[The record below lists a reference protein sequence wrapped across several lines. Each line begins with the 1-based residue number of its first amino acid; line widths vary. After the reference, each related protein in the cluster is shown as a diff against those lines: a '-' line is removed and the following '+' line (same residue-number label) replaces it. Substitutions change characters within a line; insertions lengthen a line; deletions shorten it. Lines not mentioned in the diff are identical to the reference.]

1 MLEANKSYA
10 LESKCPL
17 LKTIVLDYLIEINRH
32 HDIYV
37 GTSLYEKSIKI
48 SDTAEPSSRAI
59 VISQVPRNSDNI
71 TNINLDETI
80 VDLVFEMNAID
91 PNENKDN
98 IRLIK
103 QKTKRLDPLLR
114 YYKVLAIL
122 GTQPITHESINKAL
136 EYDYRGVHT
145 TSEIIEVLV
154 EFISHPSEINLQRL
168 VRVVSFKEGY
178 QRLLNCIGMLVNDPP
193 EWVTQKYKAMLDSA
207 NFIRSLLKITLISLR
222 SETTDEFILQVLKD
236 IIYS

>member
-1 MLEANKSYA
+1 MLVANKSYA

-17 LKTIVLDYLIEINRH
+17 FKTIVLDYLIELNRQQ
-32 HDIYV
+32 DIYV
-37 GTSLYEKSIKI
+37 GSSLYEKSIKL

-59 VISQVPRNSDNI
+59 VISQVPRQSEAI
-71 TNINLDETI
+71 TNINLDDSL
-80 VDLVFEMNAID
+80 VDLVFEMNSID
-91 PNENKDN
+91 PIENKDN

-122 GTQPITHESINKAL
+122 GTSPITHESITKAL
-136 EYDYRGVHT
+136 DYDYRGVHT
-145 TSEIIEVLV
+145 TSEIVEVLV

-168 VRVVSFKEGY
+168 VKVVGVGNGY

-193 EWVTQKYKAMLDSA
+193 EWVTQKYKTTLDSA
-207 NFIRSLLKITLISLR
+207 SFIRSLLKITLISLR